1 MAASE
6 TASVRALARLLR
18 KCLAEGRTVH
28 IERVGTFQPSPG
40 GGFAFRPD
48 PKPLVFVA
56 YAAEDAAVAE
66 RVCEE
71 LERAGFAAW
80 MDRRRLLPG
89 QDWRRAIEGAIE
101 TADYF
106 VACFSSISVKKRGN
120 FQREVRLAME
130 CAERAPVG
138 EVFFIPVRLD
148 DCRLPEEIRR
158 RWHYVDLFPS
168 LDEGLKKLV
177 QAIRRESR
185 RRAA

>member
-1 MAASE
+1 VAGTD

-18 KCLAEGRTVH
+18 QCLAEGRTVYV
-28 IERVGTFQPSPG
+28 ERLGTFRPAPE

-48 PKPLVFVA
+48 PKPAVFLA
-56 YAAEDAAVAE
+56 YAAEDAPVVE
-66 RVCEE
+66 RIYDA
-71 LERAGFAAW
+71 LEQAGFAPW

-89 QDWRRAIEGAIE
+89 QDWRRAIDGAIE

-106 VACFSSISVKKRGN
+106 VACFSTISVKKRGN

-168 LDEGLKKLV
+168 LEDGVKRLV